1 MHVFLAP
8 VSFEEK
14 YSSFDDLVVYDK
26 IALTRA
32 FKLIY
37 LLSKI
42 FNLFPALRSINSSH
56 SRCACSFLKQSST
69 KGNHLQT
76 YRKFNLAD
84 EVGQLHKML
93 IFFILK
99 LLNTFPDA

>member
-56 SRCACSFLKQSST
+56 SSIQDVRAAFWNNHQQRGTIYRPTGNLISLT
-69 KGNHLQT
+69 K
-76 YRKFNLAD
+76 
-84 EVGQLHKML
+84 
-93 IFFILK
+93 
-99 LLNTFPDA
+99 